1 MLSQEIFLNA
11 DYGEDFL
18 GLIFTINFTLY
29 MVDKWTK
36 GKKNAILG
44 SRIYVLYSCN
54 IIESIIIVV

>member
-1 MLSQEIFLNA
+1 
-11 DYGEDFL
+11 
-18 GLIFTINFTLY
+18 